1 MKNLPGITSA
11 IGGAALALFLAA
23 CEKEPART
31 ETTTL
36 EEPSDQKEQ
45 CMEKFADRGK
55 VWGSDQVKASFIYDI
70 SALEGDKAHA
80 FWGGDP
86 AEYGQHTAK
95 IVEGEAGEAEK
106 EFLDAEPVGSTEL
119 FQAGDT
125 ALMRV
130 NDPAALFDTALRR
143 GCDRLREGVTVKQV
157 TFSKE

>member
-1 MKNLPGITSA
+1 MTAMTKRALVCFLPATFFA
-11 IGGAALALFLAA
+11 LAA

-36 EEPSDQKEQ
+36 EEPSGQKEQ
-45 CMEKFADRGK
+45 CMERFADRG
-55 VWGSDQVKASFIYDI
+55 VWGTDQVKSSFVYDI
-70 SALEGDKAHA
+70 SALEGEPAHA

-86 AEYGQHTAK
+86 AEFGQHTAK
-95 IVEGEAGEAEK
+95 IVEGEAEDAEK
-106 EFLDAEPVGSTEL
+106 QFLEGEPVGSTEL
-119 FQAGDT
+119 FQAGDLV
-125 ALMRV
+125 LMRV

>member
-1 MKNLPGITSA
+1 MTGMTKRAAMWLLPVASLTLS
-11 IGGAALALFLAA
+11 A

-36 EEPSDQKEQ
+36 AEPSDQKAQ
-45 CMEKFADRGK
+45 CMEKFADRG
-55 VWGSDQVKASFIYDI
+55 VWGSDQVKSSFVYDI
-70 SALEGDKAHA
+70 SALEGEPAHA

-95 IVEGEAGEAEK
+95 IIEGEAGEAQQ
-106 EFLDAEPVGSTEL
+106 EFLDSEAVGSTEL

-125 ALMRV
+125 ILMRV

-143 GCDRLREGVTVKQV
+143 GCDRLREGVTVKQA
-157 TFSKE
+157 TFSKD

>member
-1 MKNLPGITSA
+1 MKKFLAVCLLP
-11 IGGAALALFLAA
+11 AASLALAA

-36 EEPSDQKEQ
+36 EEPSDQKQQ
-45 CMEKFADRGK
+45 CIEKFAERGE
-55 VWGSDQVKASFIYDI
+55 VWGSDQVKSSFVYDI
-70 SALEGDKAHA
+70 SALEGEPAHA

-106 EFLDAEPVGSTEL
+106 EFLDSAPVGSTEL
-119 FQAGDT
+119 FQAENVV
-125 ALMRV
+125 LMWV

-157 TFSKE
+157 TFSKD